1 MTAAPVNCRDRI
13 HSWTV
18 TLMVEPIDR
27 TAAPSHK
34 EPISLLINKLMYPLW
49 SIGHFT
55 ARALLLGLIFLA
67 QAVQASELPA
77 RDPVQK
83 IQKVSAISL
92 HGLPKHQN
100 GLSHYYHANPNAPK
114 GGTIVLPG
122 FGSFDSLNPY
132 LLKGISPINTPGFGQ
147 YGFSE
152 LNEPLMVGTDFTA
165 PSPDEPQS
173 AYCLICESLE
183 FPSDYH
189 WVIFNL
195 RKNARFHNGDPIT
208 ADDVVTSFNLLI
220 SDVAHPRY
228 RDIYAPVERV
238 EILDTHR
245 VKFHLKEANQKS
257 LLFRLG
263 EIPVMSH
270 KFWKEH
276 TFGESGDK
284 AQPLSGPYKVGYVD
298 MGNVIEL
305 HRVPDHWAKDLPF
318 YKGQY
323 NFDKVR
329 FEFFRDRTV
338 AFEAFKSGRVD
349 VFYEYV
355 AKNWATAYDFP
366 AINDGKIIKEAIPHK
381 IPSGSQAFFLNT
393 RKDIFAD
400 RRVRQAL
407 SLLFD
412 YEWTNK
418 NIFASAYQRSNTFYP
433 NSELAASG
441 MPSDAEKLLLE
452 PFRKQLPDELFT
464 QPFNLSKTKG
474 NGNIR
479 PQLRQALRLLKSAG
493 WIIENSTLVNAKTNT
508 PFKFEILI
516 DQNSF
521 ARVLTPYV
529 NNLKKAGITAEIR
542 LVDTAQYKV
551 RLDRLDF
558 DMISY
563 VLPQGLSPSHEQRL
577 YFHSSMSNTEGSKN
591 FSGISHPA
599 VDALLEK
606 IISATSRNELVTA
619 TRAMDRVL
627 LWEYY
632 TIPHWHINYHRIAY
646 QNKLQRPPTAPALH
660 LGFPSW
666 WMK

>member
-1 MTAAPVNCRDRI
+1 
-13 HSWTV
+13 
-18 TLMVEPIDR
+18 MVETIDR
-27 TAAPSHK
+27 TTASSHQIS
-34 EPISLLINKLMYPLW
+34 ISLIIKGLSHTRPIICLML
-49 SIGHFT
+49 G
-55 ARALLLGLIFLA
+55 ALLVCLSVVADAADSNTISEGL
-67 QAVQASELPA
+67 VK
-77 RDPVQK
+77 R
-83 IQKVSAISL
+83 VSAISL
-92 HGLPKHQN
+92 HGSPKHKD
-100 GLSHYYHANPNAPK
+100 GLTHYYHTNPNAPK
-114 GGTIVLPG
+114 GGTVVLAG
-122 FGSFDSLNPY
+122 VGSFDSLNPY
-132 LLKGISPINTPGFGQ
+132 LLKGISPINTPGLGQ

-152 LNEPLMVGTDFTA
+152 LNEPLMVGTDFIA
-165 PSPDEPQS
+165 QSPDEPQS

-183 FPSDYH
+183 FPADYQ
-189 WVIFNL
+189 WVVFNL
-195 RKNARFHNGDPIT
+195 RKEARFHNGAPIT
-208 ADDVVTSFNLLI
+208 ADDIVTSFKLLV
-220 SDVAHPRY
+220 SDAAHPTY
-228 RDIYAPVERV
+228 RDIYAPVDKV
-238 EILDTHR
+238 EKLATYR
-245 VKFHLKEANQKS
+245 VKFHLKETHLKS
-257 LLFRLG
+257 ILFRLG
-263 EIPVMSH
+263 ELPVMSH
-270 KFWKEH
+270 EFWSKH
-276 TFGESGDK
+276 TFGESGDQ
-284 AQPLSGPYKVGYVD
+284 AQPLSGPYKIGYVD
-298 MGNVIEL
+298 IGNVIEF

-338 AFEAFKSGRVD
+338 AFEAFKSGRID
-349 VFYEYV
+349 VFYDYV

-366 AINDGKIIKEAIPHK
+366 AINEGKIIKESIPHQ

-393 RKDIFAD
+393 RKSKFSD

-418 NIFASAYQRSNTFYP
+418 NIFASAYKRSNTFYP
-433 NSELAASG
+433 NSELG
-441 MPSDAEKLLLE
+441 TTGLPSEAEKALLE
-452 PFRKQLPDELFT
+452 PFKQLLPANLFT
-464 QPFNLSKTKG
+464 QPFQLSQTKG

-479 PQLRQALRLLKSAG
+479 PQLRQALKLLKSAG
-493 WIIENSTLVNAKTNT
+493 WKVKDSLLINGKTGE

-521 ARVLTPYV
+521 ARVLTPYI

-551 RLDRLDF
+551 RLDSLDF

-577 YFHSSMSNTEGSKN
+577 YFHSSMANTEGTKN
-591 FSGISHPA
+591 FSGVNHPA
-599 VDALLEK
+599 VDVLLDK
-606 IISATSRNELVTA
+606 IINAQSREQLVTA

-646 QNKLQRPPTAPALH
+646 QSKLQRPKTAPALH

-666 WMK
+666 WIKSHSQEH